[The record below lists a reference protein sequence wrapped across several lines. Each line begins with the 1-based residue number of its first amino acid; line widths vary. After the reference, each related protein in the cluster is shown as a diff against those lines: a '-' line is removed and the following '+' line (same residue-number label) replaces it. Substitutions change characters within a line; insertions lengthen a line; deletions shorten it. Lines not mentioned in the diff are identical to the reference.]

1 MKCRFTKNRK
11 KNEGVV
17 KLDGREIPKSE
28 SFWHLRSIILFFLYV
43 LSFIDQGH

>member
-17 KLDGREIPKSE
+17 KLDGQEIPKSE
-28 SFWHLRSIILFFLYV
+28 SFRHLRSIILFFYICIK
-43 LSFIDQGH
+43 FY